1 MKKLILTLFLIL
13 CIGLTSRAQT
23 IANTSEFYTYLNTIL
38 KDKNNTSIELSGTNY
53 GGMGSKFNWEA
64 RLQKNGKKIE
74 IQYSSQKPS
83 EDDSMIMTLD
93 TTFATTGK
101 KMIEKFK
108 TEITAVESRPVYFEE
123 TVKII
128 VKTADSNKEF
138 LLKRADGLPFLL
150 RYDRS
155 FEEYY
160 KGKNSMRHYN

>member
-1 MKKLILTLFLIL
+1 MNKMILPLVLLL
-13 CIGLTSRAQT
+13 CGVFSSTAQT
-23 IANTSEFYTYLNTIL
+23 TNTANEYYSYLNNIL
-38 KDKNNTSIELSGTNY
+38 KNKNNTSIELSGTNY

-83 EDDSMIMTLD
+83 EDDSIIMTLD
-93 TTFATTGK
+93 TTFVTTGK

-138 LLKRADGLPFLL
+138 ILKRAEGLPFLL